1 MNRKLIHVA
10 IALLAGCARLPPA
23 QVLNPP
29 KSQAVAV
36 VFDIDGTLTPD
47 VNSFN
52 EVRPDAANAVRSYSE
67 KGYKVIYLS
76 TRISFLQERIPSWL
90 KENGFPESSI
100 HLAQNNEDDND
111 PAAFKLRIMKQYQ
124 AQGWQLVGGYGDSST
139 DFDAYAKAGIPKSQV
154 FALQRRGE
162 MTCRPGLWQ
171 ECLPGWTNHLSFI
184 DSRRD

>member
-1 MNRKLIHVA
+1 MNRNLMLVA
-10 IALLAGCARLPPA
+10 IAVLAGCARLPPA

-47 VNSFN
+47 VSSIT

-67 KGYKVIYLS
+67 KGYKVVYLS
-76 TRISFLQERIPSWL
+76 TRISFLQKRIPSWL
-90 KENGFPESSI
+90 KENGFPESSV
-100 HLAQNNEDDND
+100 HLSQNSEDDND
-111 PAAFKLRIMKQYQ
+111 PAAFKLRIMQQYQ

-154 FALQRRGE
+154 FALQRRADRA
-162 MTCRPGLWQ
+162 CQPGMWQ
-171 ECLPGWTNHLSFI
+171 ECLPGWTKHLDFI
-184 DSRRD
+184 GSRRD